1 MTADVGGAGT
11 VFALPAIE
19 NLLDRHAVFVPTI
32 DGPARQSFRVEGLTQ
47 GEEVDGVELGPLQQ
61 GDVLVRYTPGS
72 LDQVMALLEF
82 SVMDMPRGEGGL
94 GDGWRATH

>member
-1 MTADVGGAGT
+1 MAAVSADVGGSGT

-19 NLLDRHAVFVPTI
+19 NLLDRPAVFVPTI
-32 DGPARQSFRVEGLTQ
+32 DGPARQSFRVEGLRQ

-72 LDQVMALLEF
+72 LDQVLL
-82 SVMDMPRGEGGL
+82 DGE
-94 GDGWRATH
+94 WSRCRR